1 MQIRPARL
9 PDLPALAALAR
20 RTYGVAYGHEM
31 RPEALEAHLRLQ
43 LSDEQVARMLRRDL
57 FLLAEVEGEL
67 AGFVQVG
74 SVHPEYRSEDGRVQP
89 AAGDRE
95 VRRLYVLER
104 WQGREVGSR
113 LMEAALNGVPSA
125 GRVFLTVWHTNHGAR
140 RFYARFGFT
149 WIGTVPFLPPD
160 DGFDLLLCRPGD
172 DS

>member
-1 MQIRPARL
+1 VQIRPARL

-20 RTYGVAYGHEM
+20 HTYRSAYGHEM

-43 LSDEQVARMLRRDL
+43 LSDEQVARMFRHDL

-74 SVHPEYRSEDGRVQP
+74 SVRPEDRSEDGRVQFGE
-89 AAGDRE
+89 GDRE
-95 VRRLYVLER
+95 VRRLYVLEK

-113 LMEAALNGVPSA
+113 LMKAALNGVPSG
-125 GRVFLTVWHTNHGAR
+125 GRVFLTVWHTNLGAQ

-149 WIGTVPFLPPD
+149 RIGTVPFPPPD
-160 DGFDLLLCRPGD
+160 EGFDLLLCRPGG